1 VICFNGAV
9 TRPFKRERGVRSRCF
24 QAPYPF
30 ILINEVLSFM
40 VKETIRMGNLK
51 GVMLPKGTREQTTFQ
66 YIDDTKLLCP
76 KDVGGKV
83 FIGP

>member
-1 VICFNGAV
+1 
-9 TRPFKRERGVRSRCF
+9 
-24 QAPYPF
+24 
-30 ILINEVLSFM
+30 M